1 MYSFWQ
7 EVPLGNFRTLLV
19 GDMNNNG
26 RAELYGQM
34 KDYTS
39 DYTDITVF
47 EMNQAGKFDSV
58 FSYDTTV
65 IARTIYD
72 VDKDGYKELLL
83 IRNLDSVYPGNSYR
97 FYQKKLP
104 YNLADSLFFVFY
116 PFGTVHQQNDNYFG
130 DWDGDTFTDQIFI
143 TISANINVF
152 EFKESIPNF
161 DSVYQYDHSQLDV
174 YYGGFS
180 IGDFDQDSKTEFLAG
195 SVHGKV
201 LSIENCG
208 DNCYAPNWQGMVETY
223 NAYLCAETN
232 DLDGNGKK
240 EIWIGG
246 DAFYSGQGITR
257 ITIFEANGNNS
268 YQVVGRIDLLGIFS
282 FDAGN
287 IQVIDVDKD
296 GKEDV
301 LFGLDETVLILK
313 FNGSTNHQIYE
324 VFFYKINDWE
334 NNSYGYYGANLYNLI
349 DDERDELLINMWDI
363 KPNIGIKWF
372 NWIYKP
378 NFTVDVKEESNSI
391 PTEYQLYPVYPNPFN
406 PQTTIKFD
414 IATTSFAKVKVYN
427 ILGKEITTLLEKELS
442 PGSYSLS
449 WEAKDNNGQLLPTG
463 VYLIRFSAD
472 NYTKTIKTILMK

>member
-1 MYSFWQ
+1 M
-7 EVPLGNFRTLLV
+7 PLGNFRTLLV
-19 GDMNNNG
+19 GDVNNNG
-26 RAELYGQM
+26 RPELYGQM
-34 KDYTS
+34 KDYTT
-39 DYTDITVF
+39 DYTDIYAF
-47 EMNQAGKFDSV
+47 EMNQQGDFNPA

-72 VDKDGYKELLL
+72 VDKDGNKELLL
-83 IRNLDSVYPGNSYR
+83 IRNLDSIYPGNSYR

-104 YNLADSLFFVFY
+104 NNLADSLFFIFY

-152 EFKESIPNF
+152 EFNESIPNF
-161 DSVYQYDHSQLDV
+161 DSVYQFDHSQLDV

-246 DAFYSGQGITR
+246 DAFYNGQGITR

-296 GKEDV
+296 GKEEV
-301 LFGLDETVLILK
+301 LFGLDMTVLILK
-313 FNGSTNHQIYE
+313 FNGSLNHQTYE
-324 VFFYKINDWE
+324 VFFYKRHNWE
-334 NNSYGYYGANLYNLI
+334 NNYMGYYGANLYNLI
-349 DDERDELLINMWDI
+349 DDQRDELLINMWDD
-363 KPNIGIKWF
+363 PPGLGSIKWF

-378 NFTVDVKEESNSI
+378 NFTVDVKEESSI
-391 PTEYQLYPVYPNPFN
+391 VPIEYQLYPVYPNPFN

-414 IATTSFAKVKVYN
+414 IARTSFAKVKVYN
-427 ILGKEITTLLEKELS
+427 ILGKEITTLLEKELT

-449 WEAKDNNGQLLPTG
+449 WEARDSNGRLLPTG
-463 VYLIRFSAD
+463 VYLIRFTAD
-472 NYTKTIKTILMK
+472 KYTKTIKTILMK